1 VTNVCLAV
9 VGHLRH
15 FWELGG
21 EIIEGLVRLSSMGVK
36 FEMRCYIRRCTKKK
50 NVL

>member
-21 EIIEGLVRLSSMGVK
+21 EIIEGLVRLGFWGLSS
-36 FEMRCYIRRCTKKK
+36 R
-50 NVL
+50 